1 MDREIALLVQES
13 ARLAATDGVDKE
25 EAEKPLLSA
34 VELLRQAESAA
45 GFPELQAPE
54 NYLLCAE
61 AALGVDNVSLAHSC
75 LESFLHARPA
85 KNQFLVRAYFA
96 LGKVQAAYCD
106 GLKSTELLEG
116 TMAALAQVQHGLQ
129 LAAELGAAH
138 RFLVYNGSVHLWN
151 VARPLMALPTTAA
164 ALVPVLEATIKALE
178 VAQEADSSWRLQLS
192 MALARCM
199 EAAGKRK
206 EAGAMLGTCGGLAK
220 ERRETEQL
228 LQLQLHM
235 LAEDAG
241 AAKKL
246 RDDNASKPRL
256 KGLLTAQALRDAAA
270 PPPTAAEEIIDAMGA
285 VDKEFAAVL
294 RAEGGA
300 PAVQAAMLELR
311 GSCDEADVL
320 LALATQAVECGLLD
334 LADHAANRCAM
345 ATELGARVRA
355 GYVRE
360 AVRVKRLDDGSNGP
374 PQGEVYTRL
383 MVGTRVDGLK
393 RLEEG
398 LASARRTGDA
408 ELVTD
413 GCVLAWNI
421 AMPLLQPSLYHH
433 AVGILSASA
442 SALEE
447 IGAPTHEPTLALTLA
462 LALAMALPLTLALA
476 LPLTVT
482 VTVTVTLTM
491 SMTVSVSVTVS
502 VTVTVTMTVTL
513 TRLAQAR
520 AARDAPPRDR
530 SRRGRGRVLQEGG
543 AARRGG
549 AQARR
554 APRRARRAAAR
565 RAAAADAHEAR
576 AQDRHLPRRGDAR
589 GEGHAPPRA
598 GAAHRATA
606 RRIAPHA
613 AAAAAAAPD
622 TPTTR
627 AHPHACTCTR
637 TRTPPLPP
645 PSPPLTRFRP
655 RPRCKTPSSRGWH
668 SASSRRCRR

>member
-1 MDREIALLVQES
+1 MDREIALLVEEC
-13 ARLAATDGVDKE
+13 AKLTAEDGIDAE

-34 VELLRQAESAA
+34 VELLKQAESAA

-61 AALGVDNVSLAHSC
+61 AALGVDNVPLAHSC

-106 GLKSTELLEG
+106 GLKSTELLDG
-116 TMAALAQVQHGLQ
+116 TMAALAQLQHGLQ
-129 LAAELGAAH
+129 LAADLGAAH

-241 AAKKL
+241 AAKKV

-270 PPPTAAEEIIDAMGA
+270 PPPTAADEIIDAMGA
-285 VDKEFAAVL
+285 VDKEFAAAL

-300 PAVQAAMLELR
+300 AAVQAAVLELR
-311 GSCDEADVL
+311 GSCEDADVL

-345 ATELGARVRA
+345 ATDLAARVRA

-374 PQGEVYTRL
+374 PQGDVYTRL
-383 MVGTRVDGLK
+383 MVGTRVASLK
-393 RLEEG
+393 NLEEG
-398 LASARRTGDA
+398 LASARRTGDP

-421 AMPLLQPSLYHH
+421 AMPLLQPSLYQH
-433 AVGILSASA
+433 AVGILSSSA

-447 IGAPTHEPTLALTLA
+447 IGSPKHELRVMLHLE
-462 LALAMALPLTLALA
+462 L
-476 LPLTVT
+476 
-482 VTVTVTLTM
+482 
-491 SMTVSVSVTVS
+491 
-502 VTVTVTMTVTL
+502 
-513 TRLAQAR
+513 AR
-520 AARDAPPRDR
+520 AEAEAEF
-530 SRRGRGRVLQEGG
+530 VKK
-543 AARRGG
+543 AA
-549 AQARR
+549 QHVE
-554 APRRARRAAAR
+554 AALR
-565 RAAAADAHEAR
+565 LDVP
-576 AQDRHLPRRGDAR
+576 LDAR
-589 GEGHAPPRA
+589 GERPLDVPLLQMRTKLALKTDIYRDAETPEEKAMLLLEQARAPHIAPQHAACRWMP
-598 GAAHRATA
+598 
-606 RRIAPHA
+606 PHA
-613 AAAAAAAPD
+613 AACRRHR
-622 TPTTR
+622 PTR
-627 AHPHACTCTR
+627 PHPYTHTCTR
-637 TRTPPLPP
+637 TRTRTHTNPHPPTHPP
-645 PSPPLTRFRP
+645 THGP
-655 RPRCKTPSSRGWH
+655 RLRLRLRCKTPSSRGWR